1 MSSPIDL
8 DPWAPTAKAW
18 SYRCAK
24 LARHGKAAFRSDPDD
39 PGAQRFFVVSADGQV
54 QLLPDAEAL
63 DRLIERLD
71 AACHNREAS
80 AT

>member
-1 MSSPIDL
+1 VNALAQL
-8 DPWAPTAKAW
+8 DPWAPSAKAW
-18 SYRCAK
+18 SNRCVKFAQH
-24 LARHGKAAFRSDPDD
+24 RKAVFRSDPDD
-39 PGAQRFFVVSADGQV
+39 PGAQRFFVVSVDGSV

-71 AACHNREAS
+71 AASHNREAS